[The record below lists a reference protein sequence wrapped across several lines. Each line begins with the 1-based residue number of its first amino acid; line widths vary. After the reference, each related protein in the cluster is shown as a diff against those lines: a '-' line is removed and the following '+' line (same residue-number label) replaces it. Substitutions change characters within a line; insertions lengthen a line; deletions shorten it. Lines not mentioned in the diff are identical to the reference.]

1 MRSALTTMA
10 ILAVAGMAMAQATA
24 TKPAAPAQATQ
35 GAAAP
40 AAAPAQATQSA
51 AAPAP
56 AAPHPPQAKSKEEF
70 DAYNLAASK
79 TDPAQAEAAA
89 DEFAQKFPASEL
101 KELLYVRAMN
111 LYQQQNN
118 AAKVIAMG
126 REAIALNPTDPVPL
140 VAVASALVMDTREN
154 DLDRDARFA
163 EASKDAQAALDNI
176 DTGLQVPSNVPADSV
191 AAAKA
196 NLRSIAYDTLGVIA
210 MNKKDYAAAEQSFQK
225 AADLMKDQPDAVV
238 YLRLSVAQDNQN
250 KYPQALDSANKAV
263 QFAPEGSAEKN
274 LAKQQQARLQKLIAD
289 KAPSSGTPAATT
301 PPPNP
306 TTPH

>member
-1 MRSALTTMA
+1 MRSILTTMA
-10 ILAVAGMAMAQATA
+10 ILLAASMAMAQANA
-24 TKPAAPAQATQ
+24 TKPAAPLQS
-35 GAAAP
+35 
-40 AAAPAQATQSA
+40 TQSA
-51 AAPAP
+51 AAPAAP
-56 AAPHPPQAKSKEEF
+56 TAPHPPQAKSKEEF

-79 TDPAQAEAAA
+79 TDAAQAEAAA
-89 DEFAQKFPASEL
+89 DEFAQKFPASDL

-111 LYQQQNN
+111 SYQQQNN
-118 AAKVIAMG
+118 SGKVVAMG
-126 REAIALNPTDPVPL
+126 RKAIAVNPTDPVPL

-163 EASKDAQAALDNI
+163 EASKDAQAALENI
-176 DTGLQVPSNVPADSV
+176 DTGLQIPPNVPADRV

-210 MNKKDYAAAEQSFQK
+210 MNKKDYAAAEQNFQQ

-238 YLRLSVAQDNQN
+238 YLRLSVAQDNEK
-250 KYPQALDSANKAV
+250 KYQAALDSANKAA
-263 QFAPEGSAEKN
+263 QYAQDGSAEKN
-274 LAKQQQARLQKLIAD
+274 LAKQQQDRLQKLLAD
-289 KAPSSGTPAATT
+289 KSTPTPATPAPATTAT

>member
-1 MRSALTTMA
+1 MIRNYAFIAVL
-10 ILAVAGMAMAQATA
+10 LAANASIAQTSTSQTPPPAGQAGTATA
-24 TKPAAPAQATQ
+24 TAPAQHQ
-35 GAAAP
+35 
-40 AAAPAQATQSA
+40 
-51 AAPAP
+51 
-56 AAPHPPQAKSKEEF
+56 PQAKSKEEF
-70 DAYNLAASK
+70 DAYNAAAAK
-79 TDPAQAEAAA
+79 TDPAQMEVAA
-89 DEFAQKFPASEL
+89 DEFAQKFPNSEL
-101 KELLYVRAMN
+101 KELLYVRVMN

-118 AAKVIAMG
+118 SAKVVAAG
-126 REAIALNPTDPVPL
+126 RKALALNPANPVPL

-154 DLDRDARFA
+154 DMDRDARYT
-163 EASKDAQAALDNI
+163 EAAKDAQSALDDV
-176 DTGLQVPSNVPADSV
+176 DTGLQIPPGVPPESV

-289 KAPSSGTPAATT
+289 KAPST
-301 PPPNP
+301 PPPAQ
-306 TTPH
+306 PH

>member
-1 MRSALTTMA
+1 MMRSILTTMA
-10 ILAVAGMAMAQATA
+10 ILVVASMAMAQAAA
-24 TKPAAPAQATQ
+24 TKPAAPAQSTQ

-40 AAAPAQATQSA
+40 AAPTG
-51 AAPAP
+51 
-56 AAPHPPQAKSKEEF
+56 PHPPQAKSKEEF

-89 DEFAQKFPASEL
+89 DDFAQKFPASDL

-118 AAKVIAMG
+118 SAKVVAMG
-126 REAIALNPTDPVPL
+126 RKAIALNPTDPVPL

-163 EASKDAQAALDNI
+163 EATKDAQAALDNI
-176 DTGLQVPSNVPADSV
+176 DTGLQVPPNIPADRV

-210 MNKKDYAAAEQSFQK
+210 MNKKDYAAAEQNFQQ

-238 YLRLSVAQDNQN
+238 YLRLSVAQDNEK
-250 KYPQALDSANKAV
+250 KYQAALDSANKAA
-263 QFAPEGSAEKN
+263 QYAQEGSAEKN
-274 LAKQQQARLQKLIAD
+274 LAKQQQDRLQKLLAD
-289 KAPSSGTPAATT
+289 KSTSSPAPATT
-301 PPPNP
+301 ATPPPPNP

>member
-1 MRSALTTMA
+1 MRS
-10 ILAVAGMAMAQATA
+10 ILAMMALMMAAGIAMAQADA
-24 TKPAAPAQATQ
+24 SKAPAPAQ
-35 GAAAP
+35 GAQTAAP
-40 AAAPAQATQSA
+40 
-51 AAPAP
+51 PAP
-56 AAPHPPQAKSKEEF
+56 AAPHAPQAKSKEEF

-89 DEFAQKFPASEL
+89 DEFAQKFPNSEL

-118 AAKVIAMG
+118 SAKVIAMG
-126 REAIALNPTDPVPL
+126 RKAIAINPTDPVPL
-140 VAVASALVMDTREN
+140 VAVASALVMDTRES

-163 EASKDAQAALDNI
+163 EATKDAQAALDNI
-176 DTGLQVPSNVPADSV
+176 DTGLQVPPNVPADRI

-210 MNKKDYAAAEQSFQK
+210 MNKKDYAAAEQNFQK

-238 YLRLSVAQDNQN
+238 YLRLSVAQDNEK
-250 KYPQALDSANKAV
+250 KYQAALESANKAA
-263 QFAPEGSAEKN
+263 QYAPEGSAEKN
-274 LAKQQQARLQKLIAD
+274 LAKQQQDRLQKLLAD
-289 KAPSSGTPAATT
+289 KSTSTPAATPPPTT
-301 PPPNP
+301 PPPAP